1 MFKIINP
8 ISVHYYETLEMA
20 LAYVQ
25 RYYYATG
32 TVLVIEEVK
41 DAEVQS

>member
-1 MFKIINP
+1 MFKITNP
-8 ISVHYYETLEMA
+8 ISVHYYDTIEEA

-32 TVLVIEEVK
+32 RILGIEE
-41 DAEVQS
+41 DRDNG

>member
-1 MFKIINP
+1 MFKITNP

-32 TVLVIEEVK
+32 TILGIEEVE
-41 DAEVQS
+41 DNANS